1 MNLIIT
7 GTSGVG
13 KSFLE
18 EELQKTGKFYP
29 LPKYTDRSLRPGED
43 PSKIIS
49 LTNLIFQKLTSQN
62 KFFFTLSYSGHNYG
76 WAKEDLNKFKN
87 KFATLA
93 VTLDSLFDFFK
104 TDQSFL
110 PILLD
115 ISIKDLSLLKKRLS
129 LRGDNPDQIKARLSL
144 ARNEINNIQKYKT
157 LVRKHHGLIFNIT
170 DNQTIFNEVIP
181 KVTSLPSV
189 QNLPV

>member
-29 LPKYTDRSLRPGED
+29 IPKYTDRPLRPGED

-49 LTNLIFQKLTSQN
+49 LTNPVFQKLTSQD

-76 WAKEDLNKFKN
+76 WAKKDLNKFTN

-104 TDQSFL
+104 TNQSFL
-110 PILLD
+110 PILL
-115 ISIKDLSLLKKRLS
+115 SIGVNNLSLIKNRLS
-129 LRGDNPDQIKARLSL
+129 TRGDSLDQIKTRLSL
-144 ARNEINNIQKYKT
+144 ARDEIKNIQKYKT
-157 LVRKHHGLIFNIT
+157 LVKKYHGLIFNIT
-170 DNQTIFNEVIP
+170 DNQTIFTEIIP
-181 KVTSLPSV
+181 QITSLPSV
-189 QNLPV
+189 QSLSP

>member
-18 EELQKTGKFYP
+18 EELEKTGKFYP
-29 LPKYTDRSLRPGED
+29 IPKYTDRPLRPGED

-49 LTNLIFQKLTSQN
+49 LTNPVFQKLQTQN
-62 KFFFTLSYSGHNYG
+62 NFFFTLSYSGHNYG
-76 WAKEDLNKFKN
+76 WAKKDLNKFKN

-104 TDQSFL
+104 TSQPFL
-110 PILLD
+110 PILLN
-115 ISIKDLSLLKKRLS
+115 IKVDNLFLLKNRLS
-129 LRGDNPDQIKARLSL
+129 KRGDNSDQIKTRLSL
-144 ARNEINNIQKYKT
+144 ARNEIKHIQKYKT
-157 LVRKHHGLIFNIT
+157 LVKKHHGMIFNIT
-170 DNQTIFNEVIP
+170 DNQTIFTQIIP
-181 KVTSLPSV
+181 QITSLPSV
-189 QNLPV
+189 QSLLD